1 MATQWEYRNEIID
14 NDGDG
19 HQRFSDEQL
28 NAWGAE
34 GWELVHVNPL
44 QELGVGLSGDEEEAL
59 PGGGQGSYPGQTL
72 TRPKRVVC
80 WFKRAP
86 ALQQQWEYLVE
97 VIDND
102 GDSFPTFSAEQ
113 MDAWG
118 AQGWELQ
125 HVNPLQEL
133 SSVLTGAAVS
143 ANTASASTNGGAEYA
158 GQTLTRPKRVV
169 AWFKRLKPQP
179 ASGGDHSRL
188 SDADEAAIA
197 RTANRYAHAID
208 IGDGDL
214 YAACF
219 TPDGTMSQQTPN
231 SEHTGPAALRE
242 LFADPCAAR
251 AFPGLAV
258 P

>member
-1 MATQWEYRNEIID
+1 MLTGPA
-14 NDGDG
+14 
-19 HQRFSDEQL
+19 
-28 NAWGAE
+28 AWR
-34 GWELVHVNPL
+34 
-44 QELGVGLSGDEEEAL
+44 Q
-59 PGGGQGSYPGQTL
+59 
-72 TRPKRVVC
+72 
-80 WFKRAP
+80 
-86 ALQQQWEYLVE
+86 

-231 SEHTGPAALRE
+231 SEHTGPAALRK
-242 LFADPCAAR
+242 LFADPCAAH
-251 AFPGLAV
+251 AFP
-258 P
+258 